1 MNKLQFNNFL
11 TIPLLLFL
19 IFNLSSYKSF
29 SQEKPKPEKDE
40 ISIPVLE
47 TLNIK
52 SPNVYSSDDL
62 SITNPQNIHQIN
74 SLAFKHYS
82 NEQILAMTAE
92 KVFQIN
98 WLYSDSYIIIVK
110 GKEPIDVFEIN
121 NRDFEKRKIIDY
133 KDSKIELLSQKEVDI
148 FLNQSAQNIK

>member
-1 MNKLQFNNFL
+1 
-11 TIPLLLFL
+11 
-19 IFNLSSYKSF
+19 
-29 SQEKPKPEKDE
+29 
-40 ISIPVLE
+40 
-47 TLNIK
+47 
-52 SPNVYSSDDL
+52 
-62 SITNPQNIHQIN
+62 
-74 SLAFKHYS
+74 
-82 NEQILAMTAE
+82 MTAE